1 MQRLDSDPESRAIV
15 ETILNLAR
23 SLRMTV
29 VAEGIETESQR
40 ARLLDMGCDQ
50 GQGFLFSKPVAAEIA
65 EQSLASRL
73 AAA

>member
-1 MQRLDSDPESRAIV
+1 
-15 ETILNLAR
+15 
-23 SLRMTV
+23 MTV

-40 ARLLDMGCDQ
+40 ARLLDMGCNE
-50 GQGFLFSKPVAAEIA
+50 GQGFLFSKPVAAEVA